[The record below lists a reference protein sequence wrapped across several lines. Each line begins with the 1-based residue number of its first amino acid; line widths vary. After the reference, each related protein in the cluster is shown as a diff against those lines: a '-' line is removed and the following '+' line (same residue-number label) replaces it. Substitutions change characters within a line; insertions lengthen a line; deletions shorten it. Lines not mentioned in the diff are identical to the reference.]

1 VGGPADPDT
10 SAPPGGHA
18 VDMSPCC
25 HDVMT
30 TPRLLPTPEDAT
42 VVEVDGSRFVLEW
55 LERETLASAALRR
68 RAEDAD
74 VAGAAAAPP
83 AE

>member
-1 VGGPADPDT
+1 
-10 SAPPGGHA
+10 
-18 VDMSPCC
+18 
-25 HDVMT
+25 MT
-30 TPRLLPTPEDAT
+30 TLRLLPTPEDAT